1 MQVMI
6 IYVAILYHHAIAR
19 LNLYILGTPFSN
31 VILSVE
37 LEQGVGGHC
46 PPPPM
51 FIEGGLAL
59 PANTRSYNNII
70 III

>member
-37 LEQGVGGHC
+37 
-46 PPPPM
+46 
-51 FIEGGLAL
+51 
-59 PANTRSYNNII
+59 
-70 III
+70 